1 MFETFDVP
9 AFYLAKQTSLSLYS
23 SGKMTGLALD
33 FGDGVTQIDPIYEG
47 YQLLPFCS
55 LLYLGGIDLT
65 DYMRK
70 ILNY

>member
-47 YQLLPFCS
+47 YQLLPFC
-55 LLYLGGIDLT
+55 
-65 DYMRK
+65 
-70 ILNY
+70 